1 MQRKHFLPAT
11 SRFTGALRPRAATD
25 ATARIVG
32 EHMAATLGRNVLIE
46 NVTGGSGLI
55 ATTRVARAAPDG
67 HTLLLHQQALAANV
81 SLFPKAPF
89 DVERD
94 LAPVGLVNTTPM
106 IIVGRR
112 TLRLRPGELAA
123 WMKQA
128 GQQVKFTNGGV
139 GSLNHLCAAL
149 FAQAV
154 GVEVDMIP
162 YRGGA
167 PAVADILAGHADLF
181 CGSATLVSEQ
191 IIARNIKGYGIS
203 ARERLA
209 SLPDI
214 PTLAEQGFMSIDIE
228 LWHALFVP
236 SATPRAI
243 IDRLNQALRAALDD
257 PKVIKSFAVNEATVF
272 PSAQQSPEA
281 AAALVHAEIIR
292 WGEIIRANKIEA
304 AHNDFNAHCSVLR
317 KMLEESMNVR
327 RRLPL

>member
-1 MQRKHFLPAT
+1 MKNLLFAAVFVVTFGIIESAT
-11 SRFTGALRPRAATD
+11 AQTFPTRNITILVPYAPGAAAD

-46 NVTGGSGLI
+46 NVTRGSGLI

-89 DVERD
+89 DLERD
-94 LAPVGLVNTTPM
+94 LVPVGLVNTTPM

-112 TLRLRPGELAA
+112 MLAANSAGELAV

-128 GQQVKFTNGGV
+128 GQQVKFTHGGV
-139 GSLNHLCAAL
+139 GSLNHLCAVL

-167 PAVADILAGHADLF
+167 PAVADVLAGHADLF

-191 IIARNIKGYGIS
+191 IIARTIKGYGIS

-209 SLPDI
+209 SLPDV
-214 PTLAEQGFMSIDIE
+214 PTLAEQGFTSIDIE
-228 LWHALFVP
+228 LWHAMFVP

-281 AAALVHAEIIR
+281 AAALVHTEIIR

-304 AHNDFNAHCSVLR
+304 AHQ
-317 KMLEESMNVR
+317 
-327 RRLPL
+327 

>member
-1 MQRKHFLPAT
+1 
-11 SRFTGALRPRAATD
+11 
-25 ATARIVG
+25 
-32 EHMAATLGRNVLIE
+32 
-46 NVTGGSGLI
+46 
-55 ATTRVARAAPDG
+55 
-67 HTLLLHQQALAANV
+67 
-81 SLFPKAPF
+81 
-89 DVERD
+89 
-94 LAPVGLVNTTPM
+94 
-106 IIVGRR
+106 
-112 TLRLRPGELAA
+112 
-123 WMKQA
+123 
-128 GQQVKFTNGGV
+128 VKFTNGGV

-167 PAVADILAGHADLF
+167 PAVADILAGHADLV

-214 PTLAEQGFMSIDIE
+214 PTLAEQGFTSIDIE

-257 PKVIKSFAVNEATVF
+257 PKVICRQRSHRFPVRPAVPRGCRRPRARRNHPLGRDYPRQQDRSCATM
-272 PSAQQSPEA
+272 
-281 AAALVHAEIIR
+281 I
-292 WGEIIRANKIEA
+292 
-304 AHNDFNAHCSVLR
+304 FNAPRCSVLR
-317 KMLEESMNVR
+317 KMLAE
-327 RRLPL
+327 P

>member
-1 MQRKHFLPAT
+1 VPYAP
-11 SRFTGALRPRAATD
+11 GAATD

-106 IIVGRR
+106 VIVGRR
-112 TLRLRPGELAA
+112 TLAANSAGELAA
-123 WMKQA
+123 WMKQP

-154 GVEVDMIP
+154 GVGVDMIP

-191 IIARNIKGYGIS
+191 IIARTIKGYGIS

-214 PTLAEQGFMSIDIE
+214 PTLAEQGFTSIDIE

-257 PKVIKSFAVNEATVF
+257 PKVIKSFALNEATVF
-272 PSAQQSPEA
+272 TSAQQSPEA

-304 AHNDFNAHCSVLR
+304 AQQ
-317 KMLEESMNVR
+317 
-327 RRLPL
+327 